1 MLKTFVTIGVLQLL
15 TMVFQLVRTKLLAVM
30 LGPDSIGVMAVIDKL
45 LAVVSQTAS
54 LSLPFAAVRF
64 LPEYWRNDPD
74 QFDAV
79 YRAMRRLLLACAGA
93 ATVIALGVTV
103 FAPHLW
109 GESLRPYGRVIAVA
123 VLTIPALMLVPF
135 IQNVVAAQMRQ
146 NQAMVIAV
154 TNAAVLT
161 VSAVLGAWLGG
172 LVGNYALFAVLG
184 LGLTIVAVRISKAV
198 PRGKPEALTDAVST
212 DARALPRRS
221 LPPMLWRFS
230 AAMLALAF
238 LTPYAALFVHYR
250 VLSRLGPEVAGWMQ
264 ATLGVSI
271 AVRTVLGSAHAV
283 FLTPGVNRGGTPSER
298 MAWASEF
305 QSTLCLLAAV
315 SVPLLLLFPQVAV
328 RVLYTAQFAPG
339 ARFVALFVF
348 AELLGLLA
356 ATYQAIVVAFDHLV
370 FHVVQ
375 NITAQLLLVAIAAPL
390 IDSHGILGAGIA
402 GLSAQALLYIAT
414 TTFLRWRYRIKVP
427 ARTAALTAFALTAC
441 VATGV
446 AGVMWPA
453 LSLPTIALKL
463 LGYVLIIGLLF
474 AVLSPD
480 DRQRL
485 LRIAGRLRPRLQPAN
500 S

>member
-1 MLKTFVTIGVLQLL
+1 
-15 TMVFQLVRTKLLAVM
+15 MVFQLVRTKVLAIM
-30 LGPDSIGVMAVIDKL
+30 LGPDAIGVMGVIDKL

-64 LPEYWRNDPD
+64 LPEYWRNDPA

-93 ATVIALGVTV
+93 ATIIALGVTA
-103 FAPHLW
+103 FAPQLW
-109 GESLRPYGRVIAVA
+109 GEGLRPYSRVIALA
-123 VLTIPALMLVPF
+123 VLTIPALVMIPF
-135 IQNVVAAQMRQ
+135 LQNVIASQMRQ
-146 NQAMVIAV
+146 NVAMAISVS
-154 TNAAVLT
+154 NAAVLT
-161 VSAVLGAWLGG
+161 VSAIVGVWLGG
-172 LVGNYALFAVLG
+172 LVGNYAMFAALG
-184 LGLTIVAVRISKAV
+184 IGLTLVAVRVSKAQ
-198 PRGKPEALTDAVST
+198 PRATDVAPGLTPAPEPRPRP
-212 DARALPRRS
+212 RAS

-250 VLSRLGPEVAGWMQ
+250 VLSRLGPEVAGSMQ

-283 FLTPGVNRGGTPSER
+283 FLTPGVNRGGSPPER
-298 MAWASEF
+298 MAWASQF

-328 RVLYTAQFAPG
+328 RVLYSGQFAPG
-339 ARFVALFVF
+339 AQFVAVFVF

-356 ATYQAIVVAFDHLV
+356 ATYQSIVVAFNHLA

-375 NITAQLLLVAIAAPL
+375 NIVAQLLLVAIAAPL

-402 GLSAQALLYIAT
+402 GLSAQALLYVAT
-414 TTFLRWRYRIKVP
+414 TTFLRWRYGIKVP
-427 ARTAALTAFALTAC
+427 PRTAALTAFALSAC
-441 VATGV
+441 LATGI
-446 AGVMWPA
+446 AGVIWPA
-453 LSLPTIALKL
+453 LSLPTIALKVM
-463 LGYVLIIGLLF
+463 GYLVILGLLL
-474 AVLSPD
+474 ALLTPD

-500 S
+500 

>member
-15 TMVFQLVRTKLLAVM
+15 TMIFQLVRTKLLAIM
-30 LGPDSIGVMAVIDKL
+30 LGPDAIGVMGVIDKL

-64 LPEYWRNDPD
+64 LPAYWHNDPE

-79 YRAMRRLLLACAGA
+79 YRAMRRLLLACAVA
-93 ATVIALGVTV
+93 ATIIALGITA
-103 FAPHLW
+103 FAPQLW
-109 GESLRPYGRVIAVA
+109 GESLRPYTSVIAVA

-135 IQNVVAAQMRQ
+135 VQNVVAAQMRQ
-146 NQAMVIAV
+146 NQAMTIAV
-154 TNAAVLT
+154 SNAAVLT
-161 VSAVLGAWLGG
+161 VSAVLGVWLGG

-184 LGLTIVAVRISKAV
+184 LGLTIVAIRLSRAVKRGTSETARVTHGAAV
-198 PRGKPEALTDAVST
+198 P
-212 DARALPRRS
+212 ARAS

-283 FLTPGVNRGGTPSER
+283 FLTPGVNRGGTPQER

-305 QSTLCLLAAV
+305 QSTLCLLAAIT
-315 SVPLLLLFPQVAV
+315 VPLLLLFPQVAV
-328 RVLYTAQFAPG
+328 RVLYSAQFAPG

-348 AELLGLLA
+348 AEFLGLLA

-375 NITAQLLLVAIAAPL
+375 NIAAQLLLVAIAAPL

-402 GLSAQALLYIAT
+402 ALSAQAVLYIAT
-414 TTFLRWRYRIKVP
+414 TTFLWWRYRIKMP
-427 ARTAALTAFALTAC
+427 ARTAALTAFALIAC
-441 VATGV
+441 LATGA

-453 LSLPTIALKL
+453 LSLSTIALKAI
-463 LGYVLIIGLLF
+463 GYVVIVALLL

-485 LRIAGRLRPRLQPAN
+485 FRVAGRLRPRLQPAN